1 MAWFK
6 KSNGGEEPI
15 ESVRPQP
22 SSKNGTTYLG
32 KKLTVSGSITG
43 RDSVQVFGC
52 HEGDIHLEG
61 DLDIRESAVIRGN
74 LRAATILVGG
84 TAEGDLAAVSK
95 LKIDRTGVVKGNIS
109 TPVVALQ
116 EGAVFNGEIK
126 MRS

>member
-6 KSNGGEEPI
+6 KSNDGEEPMDPF
-15 ESVRPQP
+15 VPQP

-43 RDSVQVFGC
+43 RDSVQVSGR

-61 DLDIRESAVIRGN
+61 DLDIRESAVVRGN
-74 LRAATILVGG
+74 IRAAVIQVGG
-84 TAEGDLAAVSK
+84 TAEGDLAAVYK
-95 LKIDRTGVVKGNIS
+95 LRIDRTGVVKGNIS
-109 TPVVALQ
+109 TPALALQ